1 MPAFLKNKWLW
12 IGLVLIAVIVVGFSF
27 MQNAGKAKK
36 AEVEKAAA
44 TRVESPYA
52 AIANGKVDVEG
63 GIIQIAARRGGVV
76 REVLV
81 QEGDRV
87 VAGQILARQE
97 DDEPRLALQSAN
109 ADVAQAESQIRLIQ
123 VEIRTA
129 QREHD
134 RLQRLVASNF
144 VAASRMDQARDAI
157 ATAQAR
163 LAAQQASVQTARAR
177 RDQAAYNVELT
188 VIRAPQSGR
197 IVRRYANPGAGAST
211 LNVSNMFDLE
221 PDAPRI
227 ARAEIVES
235 DIPNISAGQ
244 AVEIT
249 PEGDP
254 SKVYVGTVLRR
265 AAVFGPRKLASDDP
279 LQRSEGPVGWV
290 VALDGPSTPPN
301 TLTRRLYC
309 ADGVS
314 DRRRPPAPLPTD
326 LTGRLTGSCSARRAC
341 RSAWPRRVCPRRT
354 SWCSGRSSPRRGCPA
369 AGPSCAPPC
378 SATRCRR

>member
-12 IGLVLIAVIVVGFSF
+12 IGLVLIVALVVGFNV
-27 MQNAGKAKK
+27 MQGASKAKK
-36 AEVEKAAA
+36 AEEEKANAKA
-44 TRVESPYA
+44 KVESPYA
-52 AIANGKVDVEG
+52 AIANGKVDIEG

-87 VAGQILARQE
+87 AAGQILARQE

-109 ADVAQAESQIRLIQ
+109 ADVAQAESQLRLIQ
-123 VEIRTA
+123 VDLRTA

-134 RLQRLVASNF
+134 RLQQLVASNF
-144 VAASRMDQARDAI
+144 VAASRMDAARDAI

-163 LAAQQASVQTARAR
+163 LANQQAAVQTARAR

-235 DIPNISAGQ
+235 DIPNITPGQ

-254 SKVYVGTVLRR
+254 SKVYVGAVLRR
-265 AAVFGPRKLASDDP
+265 AAVFGARKLASDDP
-279 LQRSEGPVGWV
+279 SQRSDERV
-290 VALDGPSTPPN
+290 VEVVVTAGD
-301 TLTRRLYC
+301 
-309 ADGVS
+309 
-314 DRRRPPAPLPTD
+314 APLLIGQRVLVKFMKPGQTA
-326 LTGRLTGSCSARRAC
+326 GA
-341 RSAWPRRVCPRRT
+341 PRTVAA
-354 SWCSGRSSPRRGCPA
+354 GVPA
-369 AGPSCAPPC
+369 ARAMRAP
-378 SATRCRR
+378 AREG

>member
-12 IGLVLIAVIVVGFSF
+12 IGLLLIVVIVVGFVF
-27 MQNAGKAKK
+27 MQGAGQAKK
-36 AEVEKAAA
+36 AEAEKAQAEK
-44 TRVESPYA
+44 VESPYA
-52 AIANGKVDVEG
+52 AIANGKVDIEG

-76 REVLV
+76 RSVLV

-97 DDEPRLALQSAN
+97 DDEPRLALSSAT
-109 ADVAQAESQIRLIQ
+109 ADVAQAESQLRLIQ
-123 VEIRTA
+123 VDIRTA
-129 QREHD
+129 QREFD
-134 RLQRLVASNF
+134 RLQQLVATNF
-144 VAASRMDQARDAI
+144 VAAQRLDQARDAI

-163 LAAQQASVQTARAR
+163 LASQQAAVQTARAR

-188 VIRAPQSGR
+188 VIRAPQNGR

-235 DIPNISAGQ
+235 DIPNITVGQ

-254 SKVYVGTVLRR
+254 SKVYVGAVLRR
-265 AAVFGPRKLASDDP
+265 AAVFGARKLASDDP
-279 LQRSEGPVGWV
+279 SQRSDERV
-290 VALDGPSTPPN
+290 VEVVVTAGD
-301 TLTRRLYC
+301 
-309 ADGVS
+309 
-314 DRRRPPAPLPTD
+314 APLLIGQRVLVKFMKPGETAGAARAPSVGVPPT
-326 LTGRLTGSCSARRAC
+326 RAM
-341 RSAWPRRVCPRRT
+341 RA
-354 SWCSGRSSPRRGCPA
+354 PA
-369 AGPSCAPPC
+369 EAG
-378 SATRCRR
+378 